1 MTFNQYSD
9 NQYGYVAKANNCNPS
24 DITLVAHNCIIESV
38 ECIPQVEGFV
48 IFKPGARRPHAW
60 FLEITFTAQVY
71 ACVCVYAPEA
81 INN

>member
-1 MTFNQYSD
+1 MTF
-9 NQYGYVAKANNCNPS
+9 NQYGYVAKAGNCNPS

-48 IFKPGARRPHAW
+48 IFKPGAPTAR
-60 FLEITFTAQVY
+60 LVTFTARVY